1 MESTG
6 LPKSELEAGEAGW
19 FQNSHALSA
28 QSMGRSASRNRL
40 WVGGS
45 SKGLADS
52 NGEFSLIESEDRP
65 SEKGEKTGHPESQRR
80 CQPPLS
86 SRYAADT
93 PYFDGS
99 PRERSASGGTAREIT
114 SMM

>member
-28 QSMGRSASRNRL
+28 QSLGRSAARNRL

-65 SEKGEKTGHPESQRR
+65 FGKAQRTTYPESQRL
-80 CQPPLS
+80 CHPPLTVQIPHGS
-86 SRYAADT
+86 FTRCYLRGNMSNSLFSVRY
-93 PYFDGS
+93 
-99 PRERSASGGTAREIT
+99 
-114 SMM
+114 